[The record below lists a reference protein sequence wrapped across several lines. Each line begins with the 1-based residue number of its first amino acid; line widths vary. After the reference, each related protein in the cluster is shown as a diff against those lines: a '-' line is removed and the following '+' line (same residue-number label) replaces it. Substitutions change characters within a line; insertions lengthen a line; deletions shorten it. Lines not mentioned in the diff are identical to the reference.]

1 MRSRWKQ
8 VNIPVPMYSA
18 MWGRRKLGQPTVG
31 IVGHKRVGVRIQANP
46 GSVTLEA

>member
-31 IVGHKRVGVRIQANP
+31 IVGLSVQGELGKS
-46 GSVTLEA
+46 GSL